1 VATPKQQLDI
11 LSPKVSL
18 DPANDGSLVRNMEN
32 RQGSWAVRPGFG
44 LLYRGDSTMA
54 VNGTSPLGYKKHLG
68 SHVLRTAFGH
78 TQIITLLSAYVFTGE
93 SQEVGTFAEVYS
105 VSVFDV
111 NDNVRV
117 EHVLHKVTGDGGRSF
132 HEARVLKACYETAAD
147 KAAANWTLSGAKPVA
162 FQEMAGNLYFSND
175 DIGVYVYR
183 PSLVVER
190 NAQLQ
195 GADDYDWSP
204 ARGEVSSVTP
214 VVFSDG
220 INTEAFNYMSNN
232 DLSGVSA
239 MCEHQGSLVYA
250 SGNTIF
256 YSDAFLPNNIKADNT
271 DIIPVLSDITGLA
284 SNGQLIYVF
293 SDSETWVIQPALTQ
307 TGLLSGGILTKLSS
321 EVGCVSPTGLMTIK
335 GVPIWVSNRGVHAI
349 SSNFDYATLS
359 DPIQE
364 YWTTGVSD
372 PFSHYATQAGLTD
385 LANQQ
390 PESFSAPPGAPHI
403 GYNEHFEEIYCSFDS
418 KVWVFSKQTWLLWD
432 FENYFYTA
440 TPSMVAATTPVNQA
454 QALSLL
460 GETYVVSLDNPT
472 DYLGQGLQIT
482 ANPYSIYE
490 LGRGGGTDDSFQNEK
505 DVIVSDVMLRL
516 RHETQVAPESAP
528 AFYFELT
535 EINASGEYVFL
546 LSGVPPD
553 LLAPASQAP
562 TRWQFELGFNTTYWK
577 PVMSGGTH
585 LSYSVPHERQGTA
598 AGIFADRWE
607 HGVGS
612 DIAGNSIMIIW
623 AAAGTQELNLRNK
636 NPLIYVKFEPVDV
649 TKATNTFGWA
659 HPAGY
664 VAQIDDGILP
674 TDIDASVFVNDLSY
688 APEVAGS
695 GVGQPVNYL
704 YKAPTMRSD
713 NSDQV
718 RTRGLYTRITSHGK
732 AVVSP
737 SPAYPYG
744 LYNAAFGS
752 DNGIYNSQVI
762 DGSDGL
768 ATVPEKT
775 SIRTRIQDSVGTM
788 VDKVFGVATYGDP
801 GVAATGN
808 LLIDNEQVD
817 SIAMSTSARGGSIGV
832 ILFGFIKDK
841 AESVRL
847 HAAKMTYKVIGGAR
861 RRGR

>member
-1 VATPKQQLDI
+1 
-11 LSPKVSL
+11 
-18 DPANDGSLVRNMEN
+18 
-32 RQGSWAVRPGFG
+32 
-44 LLYRGDSTMA
+44 MA

-147 KAAANWTLSGAKPVA
+147 RAAANWAMSGAKPVA
-162 FQEMAGNLYFSND
+162 FQELAGNLYFSND

-220 INTEAFNYMSNN
+220 LNTEAFNYVTNN
-232 DLSGVSA
+232 DLAGVSA

-256 YSDAFLPNNIKADNT
+256 YSDAFLPNNIKASNS

-293 SDSETWVIQPALTQ
+293 SDTETWVIQPALAQ
-307 TGLLSGGILTKLSS
+307 TGLLAGGILTKLSS
-321 EVGCVSPTGLMTIK
+321 EVGCVAPSALMAIK
-335 GVPIWVSNRGVHAI
+335 GVPVWVSSRGVHSI
-349 SSNFDYATLS
+349 SGNFEYATLS

-390 PESFSAPPGAPHI
+390 PESFSAPPTTPHI
-403 GYNEHFEEIYCSFDS
+403 GYSEHFEEIYCSFDS

-432 FENYFYTA
+432 FEDYFYTA
-440 TPSMVAATTPVNQA
+440 TPSMVAATSPVNQA

-516 RHETQVAPESAP
+516 RHETATDA

-546 LSGVPPD
+546 LSGIPPIAKFGGGAS
-553 LLAPASQAP
+553 APPQH
-562 TRWQFELGFNTTYWK
+562 WQFELGFNTTYWE
-577 PVMSGGTH
+577 PVLSGGTH

-598 AGIFADRWE
+598 AFITADRWD
-607 HGVGS
+607 H
-612 DIAGNSIMIIW
+612 AGAVADAAGDSIMIDW
-623 AAAGTQELNLRNK
+623 TSVPNPQELNLRNK
-636 NPLIYVKFEPVDV
+636 NPLIYVKFKPVDA
-649 TKATNTFGWA
+649 TKATNTFGWT

-664 VAQIDDGILP
+664 VAQIGDGFAFSF
-674 TDIDASVFVNDLSY
+674 DASVFVNDLSY

-695 GVGQPVNYL
+695 GIGQPVNYL

-737 SPAYPYG
+737 SPGYPYG

-752 DNGIYNSQVI
+752 DNGIYNSQVV
-762 DGSDGL
+762 DGTDGL
-768 ATVPEKT
+768 STVPEKI
-775 SIRTRIQDSVGTM
+775 SIRTRIQNSAGAM
-788 VDKVFGVATYGDP
+788 VQKVFSIAKYGDP
-801 GVAATGN
+801 AAAATGD

>member
-1 VATPKQQLDI
+1 
-11 LSPKVSL
+11 
-18 DPANDGSLVRNMEN
+18 MEN
-32 RQGSWAVRPGFG
+32 RQGSWAVRSGFG
-44 LLYRGDSTMA
+44 LLYRGDSTMSI
-54 VNGTSPLGYKKHLG
+54 NGSSSSPLGYKKHLG
-68 SHVLRTAFGH
+68 SYALKTAFGH
-78 TQIITLLSAYVFTGE
+78 TQIITVLSADLFTGE
-93 SQEVGTFAEVYS
+93 SREVGTYAAVYS

-132 HEARVLKACYETAAD
+132 HETRVLKACYETAAD
-147 KAAANWTLSGAKPVA
+147 KAAANWTMSGAQPVA
-162 FQEMAGNLYFSND
+162 FQELAGNLYFSNN

-220 INTEAFNYMSNN
+220 LNTEAFNYVTNS
-232 DLSGVSA
+232 DLAGVSA

-256 YSDAFLPNNIKADNT
+256 YSDAFLPNNIKASNS

-284 SNGQLIYVF
+284 SNGELVYIF
-293 SDSETWVIQPALTQ
+293 SEDEVWVVQPALSQ
-307 TGLLSGGILTKLSS
+307 NGLLAGGLLTKMSS
-321 EVGCVSPTGLMTIK
+321 EVGCVAPTALMLVKGSPVWISK
-335 GVPIWVSNRGVHAI
+335 HGVHTVA
-349 SSNFDYATLS
+349 SNFDYATLS

-390 PESFSAPPGAPHI
+390 PESFSAPPATPHI
-403 GYNEHFEEIYCSFDS
+403 GYNERFNEIYCTFDS
-418 KVWVFSKQTWLLWD
+418 KVWVRSERTWLLWD
-432 FENYFYTA
+432 FENYFYSPI
-440 TPSMVAATTPVNQA
+440 PSKVVATTPVNQA

-460 GETYVVSLDNPT
+460 GETYIVSLDNPT
-472 DYLGQGLQIT
+472 EYPGQGVSEVT
-482 ANPYSIYE
+482 ARPYSIYE
-490 LGRGGGTDDSFQNEK
+490 LGRGGGTDGSFQNEK
-505 DVIVSDVMLRL
+505 DVIVRNMISRVRLGTLSD
-516 RHETQVAPESAP
+516 T

-553 LLAPASQAP
+553 VVNALAPKH
-562 TRWQFELGFNTTYWK
+562 WQFELGFNTTYWE
-577 PVMSGGTH
+577 PVLSGVTA
-585 LSYSVPHERQGTA
+585 LDYSLPHERQDTA
-598 AGIFADRWE
+598 SLIYAVRWDHAGGVAS
-607 HGVGS
+607 GVG
-612 DIAGNSIMIIW
+612 DTIMIEW
-623 AAAGTQELNLRNK
+623 TSVGAARQQLNLRHK
-636 NPLIYVKFEPVDV
+636 NPLIYVKFKPVDA
-649 TKATNTFGWA
+649 TKPTNTFAWA
-659 HPAGY
+659 SPGGY
-664 VAQIDDGILP
+664 VAEIADGKVGP
-674 TDIDASVFVNDLSY
+674 TNFNASVYVNELSY
-688 APEVAGS
+688 APEPAVYGL
-695 GVGQPVNYL
+695 GQPVNYL

-732 AVVSP
+732 AETGTTP
-737 SPAYPYG
+737 YPYG

-752 DNGIYNSQVI
+752 DNGIYNSQVV
-762 DGSDGL
+762 DGTDGVS
-768 ATVPEKT
+768 TVPEKI
-775 SIRTRIQDSVGTM
+775 SIRTRIQNSAGVM
-788 VDKVFGVATYGDP
+788 VQKVFSIAKYGDP
-801 GVAATGN
+801 AVAATGD

>member
-1 VATPKQQLDI
+1 MATPKQQLDI
-11 LSPKVSL
+11 LSPTVSL
-18 DPANDGSLVRNMEN
+18 DPENDGSFVRNLEN
-32 RQGSWAVRPGFG
+32 RQGSWAVRSGFG
-44 LLYRGDSTMA
+44 LLYRGDSTMSI
-54 VNGTSPLGYKKHLG
+54 NGSSSSPLGYKKHLG
-68 SHVLRTAFGH
+68 SYALKTAFGH
-78 TQIITLLSAYVFTGE
+78 TQIITVLSADLFTGE
-93 SQEVGTFAEVYS
+93 SREVGTYAAVYS

-117 EHVLHKVTGDGGRSF
+117 EHVLHRVTGDGGRSF
-132 HEARVLKACYETAAD
+132 HETRVLKACYETAAD
-147 KAAANWTLSGAKPVA
+147 KAAANWTMSGAGAVA

-204 ARGEVSSVTP
+204 ARGEASSVTP

-220 INTEAFNYMSNN
+220 LNTEAFNYFDSS
-232 DLSGVSA
+232 DLAGVSA

-271 DIIPVLSDITGLA
+271 DIIPVLSNITGLA

-293 SDSETWVIQPALTQ
+293 SDTETWVIQPALTQ
-307 TGLLSGGILTKLSS
+307 FGLLAGGILTKLSS
-321 EVGCVSPTGLMTIK
+321 EVGCVAPSALMTVK
-335 GVPIWVSNRGVHAI
+335 GVPIWVSSRGVHAI
-349 SSNFDYATLS
+349 SGNFDYATLS

-372 PFSHYATQAGLTD
+372 PFSHYATQAGLTG

-390 PESFSAPPGAPHI
+390 PESFSAPPGTPHI

-432 FENYFYTA
+432 FEDYFYTA
-440 TPSMVAATTPVNQA
+440 APSKVVATTPVNQA

-472 DYLGQGLQIT
+472 EYPGQLLSELT
-482 ANPYSIYE
+482 ARPYSIYE
-490 LGRGGGTDDSFQNEK
+490 LGRGGGTDDSFENEK
-505 DVIVSDVMLRL
+505 DVIVRNMISRLRL
-516 RHETQVAPESAP
+516 ETLSDT

-553 LLAPASQAP
+553 VAGALATQH
-562 TRWQFELGFNTTYWK
+562 WQFELGFNTIYWE
-577 PVMSGGTH
+577 PILSGGTT
-585 LSYSVPHERQGTA
+585 LSHTLPHERQSTASFLVTVDRWDHAGGVASA
-598 AGIFADRWE
+598 AGD
-607 HGVGS
+607 
-612 DIAGNSIMIIW
+612 SIMIEW
-623 AAAGTQELNLRNK
+623 TSGGAAHQQLNLRHK
-636 NPLIYVKFEPVDV
+636 SPLIYVKFKPIDQA
-649 TKATNTFGWA
+649 KAINTFGWS

-664 VAQIDDGILP
+664 VANIENGAAGIYN
-674 TDIDASVFVNDLSY
+674 ASVYVNELSY
-688 APEVAGS
+688 TPEPAVYGL
-695 GVGQPVNYL
+695 GQPVNYL

-732 AVVSP
+732 ATTP
-737 SPAYPYG
+737 FIPYPYG

-775 SIRTRIQDSVGTM
+775 SIRTRIQDSVGAM
-788 VDKVFGVATYGDP
+788 EDKVFGVATYGDP

-817 SIAMSTSARGGSIGV
+817 SIAMSTSARGSSIGI
-832 ILFGFIKDK
+832 ILFGFILDK
-841 AESVRL
+841 AEAIRL
-847 HAAKMTYKVIGGAR
+847 HAARMTYKVVGGAR

>member
-1 VATPKQQLDI
+1 M
-11 LSPKVSL
+11 SL
-18 DPANDGSLVRNMEN
+18 DPANDGSFVRNMEN

-44 LLYRGDSTMA
+44 LLYRGDSTMSI
-54 VNGTSPLGYKKHLG
+54 NGSSSSPLGYKKHLG
-68 SHVLRTAFGH
+68 SYALKTAFGH
-78 TQIITLLSAYVFTGE
+78 TQIITVLSANLFTGE
-93 SQEVGTFAEVYS
+93 SREVGTYATVYS

-132 HEARVLKACYETAAD
+132 HETRVLKACYETAAD
-147 KAAANWTLSGAKPVA
+147 KAAANWTMSGAQPVA
-162 FQEMAGNLYFSND
+162 FQELAGNLYFSND

-220 INTEAFNYMSNN
+220 LNTEAFNYVTNS
-232 DLSGVSA
+232 DLAGVSA

-256 YSDAFLPNNIKADNT
+256 YSDAFLPNNIKASNS
-271 DIIPVLSDITGLA
+271 DIIPVLSNITGLA

-293 SDSETWVIQPALTQ
+293 SDTETWVIQPALTQ

-321 EVGCVSPTGLMTIK
+321 EVGCVAPSALMTAK
-335 GVPIWVSNRGVHAI
+335 GVPIWVSSRGVHAI
-349 SSNFDYATLS
+349 SGNFDYATLS

-364 YWTTGVSD
+364 YWRAGVSD
-372 PFSHYATQAGLTD
+372 PFSHYATQAGLTG
-385 LANQQ
+385 LALQQ
-390 PESFSAPPGAPHI
+390 PESFSAPPTAPHV
-403 GYNEHFEEIYCSFDS
+403 GYNEHFDEIYCSFDS
-418 KVWVFSKQTWLLWD
+418 KVWVFSNETWLLWD
-432 FENYFYTA
+432 FENYFYSP
-440 TPSMVAATTPVNQA
+440 TPSKVVATTPVNQA

-472 DYLGQGLQIT
+472 EYPGQGLGSVT
-482 ANPYSIYE
+482 ARPYSIYE
-490 LGRGGGTDDSFQNEK
+490 LGRGGGTDGSFQNEK
-505 DVIVSDVMLRL
+505 DVIVRNMISNLRL
-516 RHETQVAPESAP
+516 ETQVAPESAP

-623 AAAGTQELNLRNK
+623 AAAGRQELNLRNK
-636 NPLIYVKFEPVDV
+636 NPLIYVKFEPVDA
-649 TKATNTFGWA
+649 TKPINTFGWA

-664 VAQIDDGILP
+664 VAQIDDGVLP
-674 TDIDASVFVNDLSY
+674 TDIDASVYVNELSY
-688 APEVAGS
+688 TTEPAVYGL
-695 GVGQPVNYL
+695 GQPVNYL
-704 YKAPTMRSD
+704 YKAPTTRSD
-713 NSDQV
+713 NSDQL

-732 AVVSP
+732 AVTGTTP
-737 SPAYPYG
+737 YPYG

-752 DNGIYNSQVI
+752 DNGIYNSQVV
-762 DGSDGL
+762 DGTDGL
-768 ATVPEKT
+768 STAPEKI
-775 SIRTRIQDSVGTM
+775 SIRTRIQNSAGTM
-788 VDKVFGVATYGDP
+788 VQKVFSIAKYGDP
-801 GVAATGN
+801 AVAATGD

-832 ILFGFIKDK
+832 TLFGFIKDK

-847 HAAKMTYKVIGGAR
+847 HAARMTYKVIGGAR